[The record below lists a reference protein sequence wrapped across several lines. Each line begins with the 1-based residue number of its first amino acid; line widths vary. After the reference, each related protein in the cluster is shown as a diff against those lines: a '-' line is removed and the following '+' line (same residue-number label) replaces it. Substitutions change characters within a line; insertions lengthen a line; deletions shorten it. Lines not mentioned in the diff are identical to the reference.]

1 MVLKSEDFGPYKSR
15 EEVWAERIRTNK
27 NLITWPFTK
36 DIVEH
41 AVRYFG
47 AHHRPLLTYKYRHD
61 EYDQIVVAE
70 SIGSGYRLYDSDIS
84 VNMPEVGTWRELADW
99 LGEDLKAFAAN
110 NDLEEDELDGD
121 LGCGVIEEY
130 TSYDALP
137 EGRAFDL
144 FHDLF
149 YPPASYRFPIGEL
162 GLDCGNGPHAWIEP
176 KVALTFLQIH
186 LDYEQTGIKVVLED
200 EWLKQQREAKEGE

>member
-1 MVLKSEDFGPYKSR
+1 MVLKAEDFGPYKSR
-15 EEVWAERIRTNK
+15 EEIWAERIRTDK

-36 DIVEH
+36 GIVNQ

-47 AHHRPLLTYKYRHD
+47 AHHRPLLTYKYQDD

-70 SIGSGYRLYDSDIS
+70 SIGSGYRFYDSDIS
-84 VNMPEVGTWRELADW
+84 VNMPEAGTWRELAEW
-99 LGEDLKAFAAN
+99 LGEDLEEFAAA
-110 NDLEEDELDGD
+110 NDLEEDQLDGH

-130 TSYDALP
+130 VSHEVLP
-137 EGRAFDL
+137 EGRAFEL

-176 KVALTFLQIH
+176 KVALTFLQIY
-186 LDYEQTGIKVVLED
+186 LDHEQTGIKVVLED
-200 EWLKQQREAKEGE
+200 EWLKQKREAREGE

>member
-1 MVLKSEDFGPYKSR
+1 VVLKAEDFGPYKSR
-15 EEVWAERIRTNK
+15 EEIWAERIRTDK

-36 DIVEH
+36 DIVNQ

-47 AHHRPLLTYKYRHD
+47 AHHRPLLTYKYQDD

-70 SIGSGYRLYDSDIS
+70 SIGSGYRLYDSDTS
-84 VNMPEVGTWRELADW
+84 VNMPEAGTWRELAEW
-99 LGEDLKAFAAN
+99 LGEDPEEFIDGQGLARDFLDR
-110 NDLEEDELDGD
+110 DLNS
-121 LGCGVIEEY
+121 GVLEEY
-130 TSYDALP
+130 TPYDATP

-144 FHDLF
+144 FTDLF

-186 LDYEQTGIKVVLED
+186 LDHEGTGIKVVLEEDWLREKRAAGKD
-200 EWLKQQREAKEGE
+200 E